1 MTLFVS
7 VARGPRMRLMGKR
20 LRGPT
25 NQRFFPLPPATFV
38 TRDLALVR
46 DRAIPSVRGAIG
58 TVCVNPAV
66 SAKIAN
72 LTLALFRLPVPPYK
86 EGDIPSRERRGR

>member
-1 MTLFVS
+1 MRPQKGREGEVKFDVLVS
-7 VARGPRMRLMGKR
+7 RIHCMMRSFNMSRRRAR
-20 LRGPT
+20 
-25 NQRFFPLPPATFV
+25 
-38 TRDLALVR
+38 
-46 DRAIPSVRGAIG
+46 G
-58 TVCVNPAV
+58 TVCANLAV